1 MWNSIL
7 DPAIGYWSGELF
19 NRTKG
24 GKDIPV
30 FLTITPFRSAT
41 GKVVGYMGI
50 ALDISKQ
57 KELETEVYR
66 QDRLASVGMLVS
78 GLAHEIGN
86 PLGTIRGRAEL
97 LKMRPDQDSFTQ
109 KGLDVIITQA
119 DRISTLIRSLLRFG
133 RGTKKEPLKPVR
145 VIAVAEEVIS
155 LIGQYCKENEIELQL
170 NVPEQIEVFADFNR
184 LQQIMMNFLMNSI
197 HAIREAVKLGISNE
211 RKIFI
216 QTQINKKTT
225 GDRIA
230 ISVRDTGCGMTPENQ
245 KKLFQPFFSTKDV
258 GRGTGLGLATCS
270 GLINEMDGEISVES
284 KWGEGSTFTVY
295 LKQVIV

>member
-1 MWNSIL
+1 
-7 DPAIGYWSGELF
+7 
-19 NRTKG
+19 
-24 GKDIPV
+24 
-30 FLTITPFRSAT
+30 
-41 GKVVGYMGI
+41 
-50 ALDISKQ
+50 
-57 KELETEVYR
+57 
-66 QDRLASVGMLVS
+66 LVS